1 MNALKIALNYRLIN
15 SRTFSALLKN
25 YVIRHKCEKF
35 NADQLNLN
43 AYNIG
48 HLCSSK
54 KQLSEYQK
62 EVFSEILNIP
72 KSFFD
77 YEFDELYNVKSLK
90 KLLCSY
96 PNINSVNDKQELYL
110 NAVASIC
117 LNNILKFVTDRF
129 NIPKISNETKDVFKF
144 IGNKLEFHKSDIY
157 DEITV
162 SNCVDKENG
171 LSEIVSKTL
180 EWLGCL
186 NKIPNNLIRILETKG
201 FVFFSFK
208 SFGWYLN
215 SFSVVLDDYV
225 VIFLRDDL
233 LPLSQNTVVFEEL
246 LQVIVSFVSNSSSI
260 VNNCLKLKFASRCV
274 FQDCL
279 VDKINCDYFSYSKI
293 CFILNKLRCDPY
305 SYLTRLNEL
314 KNFNRKLSYNEIKQ
328 ISEDLNEFYYRVWSK
343 NCLNEACELQ
353 YPLLWE
359 KLKQFS
365 FSYEYMSNVIS
376 LPPEDINTLCF
387 NANADYSSTISLKIV
402 ND

>member
-1 MNALKIALNYRLIN
+1 MNALKIAMNYRLMDSHTLSN
-15 SRTFSALLKN
+15 LLKK
-25 YVIRHKCEKF
+25 YVISHKDQKQYI
-35 NADQLNLN
+35 DQLNLN

-48 HLCSSK
+48 HICSSK

-72 KSFFD
+72 KRFFD
-77 YEFDELYNVKSLK
+77 CEFNELYNVKSLK

-96 PNINSVNDKQELYL
+96 PNINSVDDKQSLYL

-117 LNNILKFVTDRF
+117 LNNVLKFVTDRF

-144 IGNKLEFHKSDIY
+144 IGNKLEFHRSDIY

-162 SNCVDKENG
+162 SNCVDNENG
-171 LSEIVSKTL
+171 LSEIVSKSL
-180 EWLGCL
+180 EWLECL

-208 SFGWYLN
+208 SFGWHLN

-225 VIFLRDDL
+225 VMFLRDDL
-233 LPLSQNTVVFEEL
+233 LPLEQNAVVFEEL
-246 LQVIVSFVSNSSSI
+246 LQVIVSFVSNSDSI
-260 VNNCLKLKFASRCV
+260 VNNCLKLKFASHCV

-279 VDKINCDYFSYSKI
+279 VDKVNCDYFSYSKI

-305 SYLTRLNEL
+305 SYLTRLTEL
-314 KNFNRKLSYNEIKQ
+314 KKFTKKLSYYELKQ
-328 ISEDLNEFYYRVWSK
+328 ISEDLNEFYYFVWCKKQS
-343 NCLNEACELQ
+343 NEPCAKQ
-353 YPLLWE
+353 KPLLWE

-376 LPPEDINTLCF
+376 LSSEDINAFCF
-387 NANADYSSTISLKIV
+387 NANADYSSTISLKFV